1 MKNLLLIILCLLS
14 LSLSAQVGVNT
25 TTPEGILDIGNSTS
39 GIVYPVVSLTDLTSE
54 TITNPNGGSIVAG
67 TTIYNTNT
75 VDSGANS
82 IYPGIYFWN
91 GSRWKAQYEKRNNR
105 NFVQTSDLRTGSDD
119 STYGVSGDQTIDFD
133 TSSFTPSLSGTFKI
147 LVTVHY
153 GGGEANVP
161 SGANQYVNFVEQQGE
176 FDFTFNGTTH
186 TFGLSSFSGY
196 NNDSMAV
203 SSPEIITNEF
213 NQVTYTVVESL
224 TALTSYNFSL
234 TFNQEF
240 AEGFEA
246 DGDQSAPDDGRGYI
260 TINDSVRCTVEFLF
274 IGE

>member
-1 MKNLLLIILCLLS
+1 MKNLLLIISCLLT
-14 LSLSAQVGVNT
+14 LSLNAQVGVNT

>member
-1 MKNLLLIILCLLS
+1 MKNIYLLIAILSCLHI
-14 LSLSAQVGVNT
+14 SAQVGINT
-25 TTPEGILDIGNSTS
+25 TSPEGVLDLGNSTS
-39 GIVYPVVSLTDLTSE
+39 GVVYPVVSLTNLTTE

-67 TTIYNTNT
+67 TTVYNTNT

-91 GSRWKAQYEKRNNR
+91 GSRWKAQYEKRNNQL
-105 NFVQTSDLRTGSDD
+105 FFQTSDLRTGSNDLV
-119 STYGVSGDQTIDFD
+119 YGVLGDQTIDFD
-133 TSSFTPSLSGTFKI
+133 ASSFTPSISGTFKI

-161 SGANQYVNFVEQQGE
+161 SGAGQYVNFVEQQGE

-186 TFGLSSFSGY
+186 TFGLSSYSGY

-203 SSPEIITNEF
+203 SSAKVITNEF
-213 NQVTYTVVESL
+213 NQVTYTVIESL
-224 TALTSYNFSL
+224 TALTNYGFSL

-240 AEGFEA
+240 AEGFEG
-246 DGDQSAPDDGRGYI
+246 DGDDIIVEDGRGYI
-260 TINDSVRCTVEFLF
+260 TINDSVRCSVEFMF

>member
-1 MKNLLLIILCLLS
+1 MKNLYLIIACILS
-14 LSLSAQVGVNT
+14 LSMSAQVGINT
-25 TTPEGILDIGNSTS
+25 TSPEGVLDIGNSTA
-39 GIVYPVVSLTDLTSE
+39 GIVYPVVSLTNLTAE
-54 TITNPNGGSIVAG
+54 TISNPNGGSIVAG

-91 GSRWKAQYEKRNNR
+91 GSRWKAQYEKRNNQT
-105 NFVQTSDLRTGSDD
+105 FVQTTNLRTGSNDL
-119 STYGVSGDQTIDFD
+119 TNGILGDQTIGFD
-133 TSSFTPSLSGTFKI
+133 TSTFTPSLSGTFKI
-147 LVTVHY
+147 LLTVHY

-161 SGANQYVNFVEQQGE
+161 AAASQYVNFVEQQGE

-186 TFGLSSFSGY
+186 TFGLSSYSGY

-203 SSPEIITNEF
+203 SSPEVITNEF
-213 NQVTYTVVESL
+213 NQITYTVVETL

-240 AEGFEA
+240 AEGFEG
-246 DGDQSAPDDGRGYI
+246 DGDDIIIEDGRGYI
-260 TINDSVRCTVEFLF
+260 TINDSARCTIEFLF